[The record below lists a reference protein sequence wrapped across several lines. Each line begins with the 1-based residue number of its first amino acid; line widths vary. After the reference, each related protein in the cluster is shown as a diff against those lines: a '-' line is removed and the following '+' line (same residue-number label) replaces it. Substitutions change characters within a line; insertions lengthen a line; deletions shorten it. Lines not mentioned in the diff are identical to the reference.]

1 MAIEKLS
8 SDNLSAFTQLAL
20 ELWPE
25 AVWEEEREF
34 YQSLIASEHDAC
46 FLLKE
51 KGAAVAFIH
60 VSIRTE
66 YVEGAKQS
74 PTAYLEG
81 IFVNPEYRKR
91 GIGKKL
97 LQEAEIWAKGKGLTQ
112 LASDTPISNTGSV
125 EFHTHAG
132 FEEVERVVCFIKTI

>member
-8 SDNLSAFTQLAL
+8 FDNLSAFTQLAL

-25 AVWEEEREF
+25 GVWEEEREF
-34 YQSLIASEHDAC
+34 YQSLISSENDAC
-46 FLLKE
+46 LMFYSKE
-51 KGAAVAFIH
+51 AAVAFIH
-60 VSIRTE
+60 VSIRND
-66 YVEGAKQS
+66 YVEGAEKS

-81 IFVNPEYRKR
+81 IFVKPHVRKR
-91 GIGKKL
+91 GIGKRL
-97 LQEAEIWAKGKGLTQ
+97 IREAEIWAKSKGLSQ

-132 FEEVERVVCFIKTI
+132 FEEVERVVCFIKPI